1 MVTISGPFGEFFAKD
16 SNREMVYI
24 GGGAGMAPLRSHLFD
39 LLDTQNTDRKIS
51 FYYGARS
58 MREMF
63 YHEDFLRLEREHPN
77 FKYTVALSEP
87 MPEDNWEGA
96 TGFIHQAAHDLYLED
111 HEDPTEIEYY
121 MCGPPMMIDA
131 VDKMLYDLGVE
142 DEMIDYDKFG

>member
-1 MVTISGPFGEFFAKD
+1 MEWPCGAVLAKD
-16 SNREMVYI
+16 AGLGVVYI

-39 LLDTQNTDRKIS
+39 LLDTKNTDRKIT

-58 MREMF
+58 LREMF
-63 YHEDFLRLEREHPN
+63 YHDDFLKLEREHQN

-87 MPEDNWEGA
+87 IPEDNWEGA
-96 TGFIHQAAHDLYLED
+96 TGFIHQVAHDLYLKD

-121 MCGPPMMIDA
+121 MCGPPMMVDA

-142 DEMIDYDKFG
+142 EEMIDYDKFG

>member
-1 MVTISGPFGEFFAKD
+1 VTISGPFGEFFAKD